1 MNFHNYFDL
10 TQTYSKNANFIFSF
24 NFEAKDSQDIPT
36 IEKEFNQLKT
46 EFKEEKSF
54 EIFFRNKGR
63 NISLDFIPIKEELIE
78 LFKLISDLDID
89 LNEYHNFSFSL
100 NSSFK
105 LMDLFLFSDIK
116 NFLYEIFN
124 CVLSIKSSRNN
135 IQYLMSACEKTL
147 TEFHLEKTEIGTI
160 INGIIAYLKMS
171 NAISKIQIE
180 LKSQL
185 LIDEIFSIAQKS
197 DESFMEKMG
206 IANQMFIKGLQEF
219 KKKIKESTDDNE
231 KMFFEL
237 IKFYDLDNINI
248 SFGIP
253 KHKNGININICLLGL
268 TDFVSNIIIYYFL
281 LL

>member
-1 MNFHNYFDL
+1 
-10 TQTYSKNANFIFSF
+10 
-24 NFEAKDSQDIPT
+24 
-36 IEKEFNQLKT
+36 
-46 EFKEEKSF
+46 
-54 EIFFRNKGR
+54 
-63 NISLDFIPIKEELIE
+63 
-78 LFKLISDLDID
+78 
-89 LNEYHNFSFSL
+89 
-100 NSSFK
+100 
-105 LMDLFLFSDIK
+105 
-116 NFLYEIFN
+116 
-124 CVLSIKSSRNN
+124 
-135 IQYLMSACEKTL
+135 MSACEKTL
-147 TEFHLEKTEIGTI
+147 TQFQLETTEIGSI

-197 DESFMEKMG
+197 DESFMVKMG
-206 IANQMFIKGLQEF
+206 IANQMFIQGLQEF
-219 KKKIKESTDDNE
+219 KKKIKESTDDNG
-231 KMFFEL
+231 KMFFKS